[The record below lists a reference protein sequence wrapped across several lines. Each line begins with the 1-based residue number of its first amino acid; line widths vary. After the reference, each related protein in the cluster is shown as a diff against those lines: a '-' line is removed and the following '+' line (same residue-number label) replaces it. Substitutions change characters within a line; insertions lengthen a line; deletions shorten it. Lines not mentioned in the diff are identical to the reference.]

1 MIFKPDITESQMKLL
16 LLIALVSL
24 GVMVRL
30 LMPGFYTHVWQFAY
44 TGDIEG
50 TVSYLRSFGMRAAV
64 LSAGI
69 TVFVTMTGILPS
81 IFISAA
87 NGIVFGLVGGILL
100 SWVSETI
107 GVIISFWLMRTFL
120 RRQAQILIHKSRMLT
135 KLEQYGTFR
144 AMLAARIVPYSPN
157 GLVTALG
164 AVSQLTYKDY
174 MLACLVGKFP
184 SVALEVVVGHDVLS
198 GEEHVMRLL
207 VSVLVIV
214 SVYVFLGQ
222 RRKKQCAINEVEE

>member
-87 NGIVFGLVGGILL
+87 NGIVFGLVGGDPPFVGIRNDR
-100 SWVSETI
+100 
-107 GVIISFWLMRTFL
+107 GHYKFL
-120 RRQAQILIHKSRMLT
+120 ADADFFAAASADSYSQKS
-135 KLEQYGTFR
+135 
-144 AMLAARIVPYSPN
+144 
-157 GLVTALG
+157 
-164 AVSQLTYKDY
+164 
-174 MLACLVGKFP
+174 
-184 SVALEVVVGHDVLS
+184 
-198 GEEHVMRLL
+198 HV
-207 VSVLVIV
+207 
-214 SVYVFLGQ
+214 
-222 RRKKQCAINEVEE
+222 N